1 MKDAKSYKG
10 FTLVEIMVS
19 VVLASIILVT
29 LYSLFTSQQKTYNSQ
44 DLIVEMQ
51 QNVRTALD
59 TMVRDLRTMGYG
71 IPTVS
76 NPSAIET
83 ITSATENSITFK
95 VDMDDVSASLV
106 LDYTA
111 PGTTLSVNTVSDSSS
126 SYYYGRFKVGDTIYI
141 TDGYKWGSTTID
153 EPIAAGSLTISSPL
167 SDYFPAGSVLHVI
180 NSITFAQSPSNH
192 LHSTSAPTIKITR
205 SIDGGSAQ
213 PVVDDID
220 YLEFKYYD
228 ENDNLLGSKTPYKTV
243 SLSSSERNNV
253 RKVKVL
259 VIARTMR
266 EDPYYNDSGTYNCG
280 DTYSDRYHRITL
292 ESDIKLRNIGLE

>member
-1 MKDAKSYKG
+1 MKNAKSYKG
-10 FTLVEIMVS
+10 FTLIEIMVS

-76 NPSAIET
+76 NPSAIEA

-106 LDYTA
+106 SDYTA

-126 SYYYGRFKVGDTIYI
+126 SYYYGRFSAGDTIYI
-141 TDGYKWGSTTID
+141 TDGYKWNSTMIS
-153 EPIAAGSLTISSPL
+153 ASAVGSLTITPL
-167 SDYFPAGSVLHVI
+167 TDYFPAGSVLHVI
-180 NSITFAQSPSNH
+180 HSITFSQSPSNH
-192 LHSTSAPTIKITR
+192 LHSTSTSTNKITR

-228 ENDNLLGSKTPYKTV
+228 ENDNLLGSVTPYKGV
-243 SLSSSERNNV
+243 ALSSSEKNSV
-253 RKVKVL
+253 RKIKVL

-266 EDPYYNDSGTYNCG
+266 EDPYYKDSGTYNCG

-292 ESDIKLRNIGLE
+292 ESDIKLRNIGSD